1 MASDALLSVRDRE
14 EARSRAYVR
23 AVAGFAGYV
32 VSEADFDRDGVD
44 LRIHA
49 GGDFNPAIGLQ
60 LKATIGLG
68 ILNINWHKDF

>member
-1 MASDALLSVRDRE
+1 MGHPRRRRAGGIIMSPDALLSVRDRE

-49 GGDFNPAIGLQ
+49 GGDFNPVVFA
-60 LKATIGLG
+60 
-68 ILNINWHKDF
+68 D